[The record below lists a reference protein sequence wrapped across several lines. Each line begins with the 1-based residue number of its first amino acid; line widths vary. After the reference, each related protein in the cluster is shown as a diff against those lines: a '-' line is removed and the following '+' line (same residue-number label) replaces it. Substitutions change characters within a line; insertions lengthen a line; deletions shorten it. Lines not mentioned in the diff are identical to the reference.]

1 MGTWLHRKRFI
12 NDKRSTAEND
22 HKAEKENEMKLSA
35 QRKAEL
41 LDSILIEIDYN
52 LRVYN
57 GKGIS
62 EEVLAMVEEETR
74 DGVYYFE
81 EGNRAEKMKIKC

>member
-1 MGTWLHRKRFI
+1 
-12 NDKRSTAEND
+12 
-22 HKAEKENEMKLSA
+22 MKLSA
-35 QRKAEL
+35 EKKAEL
-41 LDSILIEIDYN
+41 LDSVMIEIDYN

-74 DGVYYFE
+74 DGIYYFE
-81 EGNRAEKMKIKC
+81 DGNRAEKMKINY

>member
-1 MGTWLHRKRFI
+1 
-12 NDKRSTAEND
+12 
-22 HKAEKENEMKLSA
+22 MKLSV

-52 LRVYN
+52 LSVYN

-62 EEVLAMVEEETR
+62 DEVLAMVDEETI

-81 EGNRAEKMKIKC
+81 EGNRAEKMKIKY

>member
-1 MGTWLHRKRFI
+1 MTK
-12 NDKRSTAEND
+12 KP
-22 HKAEKENEMKLSA
+22 KKESNMRLSPE
-35 QRKAEL
+35 RKAEL

-62 EEVLAMVEEETR
+62 EEILAMVEEETR
-74 DGVYYFE
+74 DGIYYFE
-81 EGNRAEKMKIKC
+81 EGNRAEKMKIKY

>member
-1 MGTWLHRKRFI
+1 
-12 NDKRSTAEND
+12 
-22 HKAEKENEMKLSA
+22 MKLSA
-35 QRKAEL
+35 EKKAEL

-52 LRVYN
+52 LMVYQ

-81 EGNRAEKMKIKC
+81 DGNRAEKLIIKF

>member
-1 MGTWLHRKRFI
+1 MKM
-12 NDKRSTAEND
+12 S
-22 HKAEKENEMKLSA
+22 AEK
-35 QRKAEL
+35 KAEL

-52 LRVYN
+52 LKTYH
-57 GKGIS
+57 GKGIG

-81 EGNRAEKMKIKC
+81 EGNRAEKMKIKY

>member
-1 MGTWLHRKRFI
+1 
-12 NDKRSTAEND
+12 
-22 HKAEKENEMKLSA
+22 MKLSA
-35 QRKAEL
+35 ERKAEL

-62 EEVLAMVEEETR
+62 KEILAMIEEETR
-74 DGVYYFE
+74 DGIYYFE
-81 EGNRAEKMKIKC
+81 DGNRAEKMKIKY

>member
-1 MGTWLHRKRFI
+1 MKM
-12 NDKRSTAEND
+12 S
-22 HKAEKENEMKLSA
+22 AEK
-35 QRKAEL
+35 KAEL

-52 LRVYN
+52 LKTYQ

-62 EEVLAMVEEETR
+62 EEVLAMIEEETI

-81 EGNRAEKMKIKC
+81 DGNRAEKMKIKY

>member
-1 MGTWLHRKRFI
+1 M
-12 NDKRSTAEND
+12 AEND
-22 HKAEKENEMKLSA
+22 RKAEKEDNKVKLSA
-35 QRKAEL
+35 EIKAEL

-57 GKGIS
+57 GEGIS

-74 DGVYYFE
+74 DGIYYFE
-81 EGNRAEKMKIKC
+81 DGNKSEKMKIKY

>member
-1 MGTWLHRKRFI
+1 MKMP
-12 NDKRSTAEND
+12 
-22 HKAEKENEMKLSA
+22 AEK
-35 QRKAEL
+35 KAEL

-52 LRVYN
+52 LRVYQ
-57 GKGIS
+57 GEGIS

-81 EGNRAEKMKIKC
+81 DGNRAEKMKIKY